1 MKWIKRLFDLVFS
14 ITALTLAT
22 PLFLFIAV
30 CIKLSSKGPVF
41 YKSLRVKKGFK
52 LFNCLKFRTMYVD
65 ADKRLAEM
73 IATDPKIARE
83 WNTYL
88 KLKDDPRVTPVGR
101 WLRKTSLDEL
111 PQFFHVIRGEL
122 SVVGPRPYAVMGDPK
137 DYQAEIRRY
146 LGNNCEAIL
155 SVKPGI
161 TGLWQTSGRNH
172 LPLSNRVHLDLVY
185 ISRQSLLLDL
195 VLIAKTVPTMLFAK
209 GAF

>member
-1 MKWIKRLFDLVFS
+1 
-14 ITALTLAT
+14 
-22 PLFLFIAV
+22 
-30 CIKLSSKGPVF
+30 
-41 YKSLRVKKGFK
+41 
-52 LFNCLKFRTMYVD
+52 MYVD